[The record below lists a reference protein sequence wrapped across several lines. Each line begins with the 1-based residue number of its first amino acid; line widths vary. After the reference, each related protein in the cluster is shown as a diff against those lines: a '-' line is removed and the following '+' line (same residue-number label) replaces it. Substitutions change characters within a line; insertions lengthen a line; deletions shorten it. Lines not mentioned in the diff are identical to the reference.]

1 MVSVF
6 LRWISLVI
14 PEILV
19 NVVVVKLCDDSNMAV
34 VLNLWMVV
42 ITLPQTLS
50 ELEAKFGLKP
60 KHRRLR
66 EWLREWLS
74 EEVSNLISR
83 GDMLSDKMSKS
94 NPFTLK

>member
-19 NVVVVKLCDDSNMAV
+19 NVVVVKLYDDSNMAV

-66 EWLREWLS
+66 EWLS

>member
-14 PEILV
+14 PKILV
-19 NVVVVKLCDDSNMAV
+19 NVAVVKLCDDNNMAI

-66 EWLREWLS
+66 EWLS

>member
-14 PEILV
+14 PKILV
-19 NVVVVKLCDDSNMAV
+19 NVAVVKLCDDSNMVV

-66 EWLREWLS
+66 EWLS

>member
-14 PEILV
+14 PKILV
-19 NVVVVKLCDDSNMAV
+19 NVAVVKLCDDSNMAV

-66 EWLREWLS
+66 EWLS

>member
-14 PEILV
+14 PKILV
-19 NVVVVKLCDDSNMAV
+19 NVAVVKLCDDSNMAV

-42 ITLPQTLS
+42 IALPQTLS

-60 KHRRLR
+60 KHRR
-66 EWLREWLS
+66 LREWLS

>member
-14 PEILV
+14 PKILV

-66 EWLREWLS
+66 EWLS

>member
-14 PEILV
+14 PKILV
-19 NVVVVKLCDDSNMAV
+19 NVAVVKLCDDSNMAV

-42 ITLPQTLS
+42 ITLLQTLS
-50 ELEAKFGLKP
+50 ELEVKFGLKP
-60 KHRRLR
+60 KHRR
-66 EWLREWLS
+66 LREWLS

>member
-14 PEILV
+14 PKILV
-19 NVVVVKLCDDSNMAV
+19 NVAVVKLCDDNNMVV

-66 EWLREWLS
+66 EWLS

>member
-66 EWLREWLS
+66 EWLS

>member
-1 MVSVF
+1 

-14 PEILV
+14 PKILV
-19 NVVVVKLCDDSNMAV
+19 NVAVVKLCDDSNMAV

-66 EWLREWLS
+66 EWLS